1 MLSHLQPL
9 KLEFSVFSK
18 ISMVISVVFLFLAL
32 LHSCSNETAMFQ
44 VCVLR
49 GSIIIVEIVNQYLT
63 CDLRVTS

>member
-18 ISMVISVVFLFLAL
+18 ISMVIPEGSPFLTL

-49 GSIIIVEIVNQYLT
+49 CCIIIVEIISQYL
-63 CDLRVTS
+63 S